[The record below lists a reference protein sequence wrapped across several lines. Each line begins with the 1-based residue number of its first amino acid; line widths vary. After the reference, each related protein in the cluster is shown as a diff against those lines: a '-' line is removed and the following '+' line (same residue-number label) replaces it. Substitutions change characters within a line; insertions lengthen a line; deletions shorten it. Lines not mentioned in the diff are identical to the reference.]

1 MRHFMIGI
9 LAAVLCL
16 AMTAACAEG
25 MDFSGYSYEE
35 LLAMRDAINARLEE
49 IEWAEA
55 LANADRRITFE
66 NTETTIYLRGQTSQ
80 RPAVERLTEEAPW
93 RTEFEWS
100 SSNPEVAA
108 VDWAGTVTA
117 VSAGDAEITAAAMDN
132 RYIIGKYTV
141 HVAVPV
147 ESIAIWGAEEPMA
160 LYNPEAAPKQT
171 LGVNIEPEDATFQGV
186 AWSSSDETIVTI
198 DENGEMTGLQPG
210 KAVITATSLEDPP
223 ANRAPKTATCTVTV
237 IQMVTDIIPEKNEI
251 HLFIGGTDRITATTA
266 PENAANPGIVFAS
279 GDPEICTVDEA
290 GTLTAAAQGE
300 CTVYLTAADEG
311 GAAATVHVTV
321 SRQVTG
327 IEAPQEEIR
336 LPIGKTRT
344 IDVTVTPEDATNP
357 ELGWTSSNVFVARAA
372 NGVIEAVGQGE
383 CEVSCH
389 TTDGSDL
396 TLTFPVR
403 VPSFSVEEDTYTVTE
418 KSGLT
423 IPVQKGSGNTRIDI
437 SSESSCFD
445 AFYNESD
452 STMTIV
458 PYRAGEGTVI
468 LNNPEEEKDRT
479 EILITIADS
488 AVFNEVSYPRIS
500 YDALV
505 QQPET
510 YEGTQISLYGLVLQ
524 KQYNEDGSILLMVGT
539 GGAGFTDQV
548 FQVRLK
554 GERPSGYPEE
564 GETATFYGLFRN
576 EKIFSEA
583 LGSEITVPG
592 LETERIVKDQVQEN

>member
-1 MRHFMIGI
+1 MRRFMIGI
-9 LAAVLCL
+9 LAVLICL
-16 AMTAACAEG
+16 AITAAGAEE
-25 MDFSGYSYEE
+25 MDFSGYSYDE

-66 NTETTIYLRGQTSQ
+66 NAETTIYLRGQTSQ

-117 VSAGDAEITAAAMDN
+117 ISAGDAEITAAATDN
-132 RYIIGKYTV
+132 RYIVGKYTV

-147 ESIAIWGAEEPMA
+147 ESITIWGAEDPMA
-160 LYNPEAAPKQT
+160 LYNPETAVKHS

-186 AWSSSDETIVTI
+186 VWSSSDETVVTI

-210 KAVITATSLEDPP
+210 KAVITATSLENPP
-223 ANRAPKTATCTVTV
+223 ANRTPKTAECTVTV
-237 IQMVTDIIPEKNEI
+237 IQMVTEILPEKNEI
-251 HLFIGGTDRITATTA
+251 NLFVGGTEQIAATTA
-266 PENAANPGIVFAS
+266 PENAANPGITYMS
-279 GDPEICTVDEA
+279 GDPEVCAVDEN

-300 CTVYLTAADEG
+300 CTIYLTAADEG
-311 GAAATVHVTV
+311 GAASVVHVTV

-344 IDVTVTPEDATNP
+344 IEVAVTPEDATNP

-403 VPSFSVEEDTYTVTE
+403 VPTFSVEEDAYTVTE

-423 IPVQKGSGNTRIDI
+423 IPVQKGSDDTWIDV
-437 SSESSCFD
+437 SSESSCFG

-452 STMTIV
+452 SSMTIV
-458 PYRAGEGTVI
+458 PYAAGEGKVV

-479 EILITIADS
+479 EILITVADS

-510 YEGTQISLYGLVLQ
+510 YEGTQISLYGLVMQ

-548 FQVRLK
+548 FQVRLN
-554 GERPSGYPEE
+554 GEMPGGTPEA
-564 GETATFYGLFRN
+564 GTTATFYGLFRN

-592 LETERIVKDQVQEN
+592 LETERIVRDQEI